1 LITRIT
7 LFLPQNMIKIKITVL
22 VEDRS
27 SRPEIRAE
35 HGIALLLEFG
45 GERWLFDTGQSG
57 LVVDNARGL
66 GIDLKNINGIILS
79 HGHYDHTGG
88 LKSVLDK
95 TGEMDVYAHPGIF
108 LERFRL
114 EKSGQLSPIGIPFPR
129 HLLEESGGRFS
140 LAETGREISPGIYLS
155 GEIPRLTSFEQGDP
169 LLVVKEGYRSIP
181 DPFIDDQFIL
191 LDDDDGV
198 IMITGCCHSGLI
210 NSLIEVRKL
219 YPGKRIKAIIGGLHL
234 RAADPEK
241 LSMVIGRLQPFVPE
255 EIIAGHCTGERAETA
270 LSGAFGSRFHSLTG
284 GGTFKLNL

>member
-1 LITRIT
+1 MTK
-7 LFLPQNMIKIKITVL
+7 NKITVL

-27 SRPEIRAE
+27 SRPEICAE

-45 GERWLFDTGQSG
+45 EERWLFDTGQSG

-88 LKSVLDK
+88 LKSVLDE

-155 GEIPRLTSFEQGDP
+155 GEIPRLTLFEQGDP

-210 NSLIEVRKL
+210 NSLRKVREL
-219 YPGKRIKAIIGGLHL
+219 QPRKRIKAIIGGLHL
-234 RAADPEK
+234 RAADQTKLEKIIRSLEPFAPE
-241 LSMVIGRLQPFVPE
+241 R
-255 EIIAGHCTGERAETA
+255 IIAGHCTGERSETA
-270 LSGAFGSRFHSLTG
+270 LSHAFGSRFHKMEG
-284 GGTFKLNL
+284 GDVFDI